1 MKSLEL
7 NIVSGKIGYRTQN
20 FGIIPS
26 DIRKKY
32 KKDIQ
37 LSDEPGSLAITVS
50 PLNTDHTHNIDIS
63 ILKSPLAKKPQKQL
77 EGQIESDNEDD
88 IIESMEI
95 EESDET
101 DDELTLT

>member
-1 MKSLEL
+1 MDS
-7 NIVSGKIGYRTQN
+7 IMSSSRTQN

-63 ILKSPLAKKPQKQL
+63 ILKSSLTKKPKKQL

-95 EESDET
+95 TST
-101 DDELTLT
+101 IGLGISL